1 MLLVN
6 QDLLPFAGTS
16 EDFHILLSTGTY
28 ESYENRVFLCGSCA
42 CGKSTLASVL
52 IGSPIPLTWKSTDG
66 LVIHFGR
73 NGINL
78 ETYEMVPLK
87 EEDRGHNVMT
97 KLIIGKPNREIL
109 IRQSTDTKQELCI
122 APFSADCPE
131 SSLQVK
137 KKNTSFSSK
146 AFVSLKANIIQ
157 DKHLQDDKTTPSEV
171 KKDRS
176 ISRPQLKKVESYA
189 VHDDILK
196 EIKSGQY
203 KIKIAPSD
211 LVDFGG
217 QRSYDMTHQLFVQH
231 GGTFV
236 VMFDGSRDFQ
246 EPLTEYPTGDISN
259 ESIVK
264 HWVNSILTYCVDDDD
279 FMPKILFAATH
290 SDFLS
295 DDMQKKMKIQFVKK
309 ITEMFGSHEMKKHII
324 FEPVFFI
331 NSTDK
336 YDHEIQ
342 NLTNQL
348 VTIARAKP
356 SWGQRR
362 PMLWV
367 PLELLIA
374 NMIKDNVHII
384 PKTQLAEANAMNKD
398 LALSERQLEDF
409 LLTQHSLGKIMYFN
423 QPELNNFIILYPPA
437 LVNIL
442 RSFITDEIFW
452 PKNQTLKDI
461 LRRMRET
468 GKLYKRDLLKLWEQE
483 QFVHHIQDDDFKE
496 FIIQVLVH
504 LDVLVIPKQYSN
516 KSDAYVDYFL
526 VPCTVKHKMPMS
538 FLDDKSFAKRTI
550 ALVYQIQ
557 KSSIP
562 SALSFKLVG
571 AVSGI
576 WPIKEVDGRPLLYHS
591 SAVLCVDSNTEFRI
605 MVEETRVVVYLTNM
619 SSRSYISP
627 DIAASIQECLTV
639 TLQAVL
645 KFYLISIGK
654 NQKKVN
660 LTNLFNI
667 EVGEVCGRS
676 PCVVSISKVK
686 QTANWVCE
694 CGNKHSSRRSLLW
707 VFNKKQEECP
717 SHCQGL
723 EKTALTMSPSEQ
735 HLSRL
740 ANQLDINSC
749 RELMIHLGLQLNDWN
764 DIDYSYTR
772 MPLVIKIMALN
783 FWRTKTIRDIA
794 EIRLQ
799 EVPHDDV
806 LKDLPRNLGNCAIQ
820 LGIELGVSISSIE
833 ETLTRHPRDMYNQ
846 IEDILRKWKTSRGVK
861 PTIYRLMLALERV
874 HTGGLEYLKGFYI
887 GQ

>member
-1 MLLVN
+1 MYGDNALHAGVRRGNIEIVKLLLEKTDIDPTEKNQLGNTAYDVVENYWIDSEEKRDAKEVIQSYMTKERSVPKNTTTVLEQDESPQERSESVGVN

-28 ESYENRVFLCGSCA
+28 ESFENRVFLCGSCA

-122 APFSADCPE
+122 APFSADRPE

-146 AFVSLKANIIQ
+146 AFVSPEANIIQ
-157 DKHLQDDKTTPSEV
+157 DKHLQDDKTTPSE
-171 KKDRS
+171 
-176 ISRPQLKKVESYA
+176 
-189 VHDDILK
+189 
-196 EIKSGQY
+196 
-203 KIKIAPSD
+203 
-211 LVDFGG
+211 
-217 QRSYDMTHQLFVQH
+217 H

-290 SDFLS
+290 SDLLS

-384 PKTQLAEANAMNKD
+384 PKTQLAEANTMNKD

-468 GKLYKRDLLKLWEQE
+468 GKLYK
-483 QFVHHIQDDDFKE
+483 
-496 FIIQVLVH
+496 
-504 LDVLVIPKQYSN
+504 
-516 KSDAYVDYFL
+516 
-526 VPCTVKHKMPMS
+526 
-538 FLDDKSFAKRTI
+538 KRSSKTMGTGTI
-550 ALVYQIQ
+550 
-557 KSSIP
+557 
-562 SALSFKLVG
+562 
-571 AVSGI
+571 
-576 WPIKEVDGRPLLYHS
+576 
-591 SAVLCVDSNTEFRI
+591 
-605 MVEETRVVVYLTNM
+605 
-619 SSRSYISP
+619 RS
-627 DIAASIQECLTV
+627 
-639 TLQAVL
+639 
-645 KFYLISIGK
+645 
-654 NQKKVN
+654 
-660 LTNLFNI
+660 
-667 EVGEVCGRS
+667 
-676 PCVVSISKVK
+676 
-686 QTANWVCE
+686 
-694 CGNKHSSRRSLLW
+694 
-707 VFNKKQEECP
+707 
-717 SHCQGL
+717 
-723 EKTALTMSPSEQ
+723 
-735 HLSRL
+735 
-740 ANQLDINSC
+740 
-749 RELMIHLGLQLNDWN
+749 
-764 DIDYSYTR
+764 SYTR
-772 MPLVIKIMALN
+772 
-783 FWRTKTIRDIA
+783 
-794 EIRLQ
+794 
-799 EVPHDDV
+799 
-806 LKDLPRNLGNCAIQ
+806 
-820 LGIELGVSISSIE
+820 
-833 ETLTRHPRDMYNQ
+833 
-846 IEDILRKWKTSRGVK
+846 
-861 PTIYRLMLALERV
+861 
-874 HTGGLEYLKGFYI
+874 
-887 GQ
+887 